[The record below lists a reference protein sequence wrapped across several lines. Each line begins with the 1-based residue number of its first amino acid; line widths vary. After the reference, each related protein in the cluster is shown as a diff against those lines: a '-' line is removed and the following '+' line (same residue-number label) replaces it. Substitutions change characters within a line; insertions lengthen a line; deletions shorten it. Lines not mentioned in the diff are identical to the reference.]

1 VASKKIDSGGK
12 IPYIRDK
19 VRGFTEPMA
28 RSKDT
33 LQDRIRVATL
43 FSIYGPLLSERQRR
57 FIDLHYN
64 EDLSLS
70 EIAEGEGI
78 SRQAVFDAIKQGKKR
93 LNRFES
99 VLHMGDK
106 AMAGKETPAAPRP
119 ASGAMQKIDE
129 SLAELDQMARSGVI
143 YDTRRVREVTQQI
156 RDSLSET

>member
-1 VASKKIDSGGK
+1 
-12 IPYIRDK
+12 
-19 VRGFTEPMA
+19 MA

-33 LQDRIRVATL
+33 IQDRIRVATL
-43 FSIYGPLLSERQRR
+43 FGIYGPLLSERQRR

-64 EDLSLS
+64 DDLSLS

-99 VLHMGDK
+99 VLHMGEK
-106 AMAGKETPAAPRP
+106 VLGGKRSPAAKSAAAP
-119 ASGAMQKIDE
+119 ALTIEE
-129 SLAELDQMARSGVI
+129 SLEELDQMARSGVI

-156 RDSLSET
+156 RDSLSGM

>member
-1 VASKKIDSGGK
+1 
-12 IPYIRDK
+12 
-19 VRGFTEPMA
+19 MA

-33 LQDRIRVATL
+33 IQDRIRVATL
-43 FSIYGPLLSERQRR
+43 YGIYGPLLSERQRR

-93 LNRFES
+93 LNRFEG
-99 VLHMGDK
+99 VLHMGEK
-106 AMAGKETPAAPRP
+106 VLGGKRAPAAAPSSEP
-119 ASGAMQKIDE
+119 AVRIEE
-129 SLAELDQMARSGVI
+129 SLEELDQMARSGVI

-156 RDSLSET
+156 RDSLGEM

>member
-1 VASKKIDSGGK
+1 
-12 IPYIRDK
+12 
-19 VRGFTEPMA
+19 MA

-33 LQDRIRVATL
+33 IQDRIRVATL
-43 FSIYGPLLSERQRR
+43 FGIYGPLLSERQRR

-99 VLHMGDK
+99 VLHMGEK
-106 AMAGKETPAAPRP
+106 VLAHKSAPAARP
-119 ASGAMQKIDE
+119 SSEPAMRIEE
-129 SLAELDQMARSGVI
+129 SLEELDQMTRSGVI

-156 RDSLSET
+156 RDSLREM

>member
-1 VASKKIDSGGK
+1 
-12 IPYIRDK
+12 
-19 VRGFTEPMA
+19 M
-28 RSKDT
+28 
-33 LQDRIRVATL
+33 ATL

-70 EIAEGEGI
+70 EIAEGESI